1 MSTPPPNLT
10 APFLLGPWR
19 RRCQWGLSL
28 LLLLLPWFRVGGES
42 LLRLDIANLSLHLFG
57 QTLHIEE
64 LYLFL
69 FFCLALGLAFLLS
82 TLILGR
88 VWCGWLCPQTT
99 LNDIAEWLDRRLS
112 QRLPAAPRWRRLLLH
127 LGYLLLALLVAMN
140 LLWYFIEPQR
150 FLRELAGASLAP
162 AALLTLI
169 LTTLI
174 IYFDLALVRRLM
186 CKDFCPY
193 GRIQTVVADA
203 ATLTLHRPATEAPRC
218 IECGACV
225 RCCPMGIDIRQGY
238 QVECINCGRCLD
250 ACRLVMA
257 KRRQS
262 GLIRYSFG
270 TDDLGWRVLLNPK
283 TLLLTTALVAITVIL
298 VVAVS
303 LRQEATLKVA
313 ISPTAANRLLAD
325 GRQAAFFS
333 IWVNNRLTTEVRYE
347 LAAIDATDGEALTLK
362 GVSSPIVLAAGQNL
376 RLDAVVVTAAS
387 NTPRAIQFILS
398 SAGKIITTADA
409 TVLPER
415 VN

>member
-1 MSTPPPNLT
+1 MSTPTSNIT

-28 LLLLLPWFRVGGES
+28 LILLLPWFRVDDES

-57 QTLHIEE
+57 QTLRIEE

-82 TLILGR
+82 TLVLGR

-99 LNDIAEWLDRRLS
+99 LNDIAEWLARRLS
-112 QRLPAAPRWRRLLLH
+112 RHLPGAPRWCRLLLH
-127 LGYLLLALLVAMN
+127 LVYLLLALLVAMN

-150 FLRELAGASLAP
+150 FLRELAAASLAP

-174 IYFDLALVRRLM
+174 VYLDLALIRRLM

-225 RCCPMGIDIRQGY
+225 RCCPMGIDIRHGY

-270 TDDLGWRVLLNPK
+270 IDDLGWRALLKPK
-283 TLLLTTALVAITVIL
+283 PLLLTAALVTITVIL
-298 VVAVS
+298 TVAVS
-303 LRQEATLKVA
+303 HRQEATLKVA
-313 ISPTAANRLLAD
+313 ISPTAASRLLVD

-333 IWVNNRLTTEVRYE
+333 IWVNNRLTTTGRYE
-347 LAAIDATDGEALTLK
+347 LTAVDTTDGRALTLK
-362 GVSSPIVLAAGQNL
+362 GVSSPIAMAAGQNL
-376 RLDAVVVTAAS
+376 RLDAVVVTEANNA
-387 NTPRAIQFILS
+387 PRAIQFILN
-398 SAGKIITTADA
+398 AGGRTIATADA

-415 VN
+415 MK